1 MKQKQMTAAALLLA
15 ALCLTGCYK
24 AESGAFPESSAEESS
39 SAETS
44 AAEESS
50 AAETF
55 RTDAESSL
63 PETTS
68 AGESSAEESRPE
80 ESSAAE
86 QSEAAASGEVKLLWS
101 ERGLEAVAAGSKDGY
116 GSPLNTGDTYLDWT
130 LKAFSGT
137 PKDFEASF
145 AYDGA
150 LETNGI
156 LTVLPA
162 SDRANPNGLYLR
174 VDNQADFPYFPAD
187 SRERGKF
194 IIENADMVYKA
205 LKLAEPPVQ
214 EEYTVAVT
222 VSVTALN
229 IHCASGGFD
238 RITVSAASLR

>member
-1 MKQKQMTAAALLLA
+1 MKKSRGHPRMKGELRMRMNQKTAALLLIA

-39 SAETS
+39 AAETS

-50 AAETF
+50 AAETS
-55 RTDAESSL
+55 RTDAEQST
-63 PETTS
+63 PETTAAESS
-68 AGESSAEESRPE
+68 AAESRTESSSAEES
-80 ESSAAE
+80 
-86 QSEAAASGEVKLLWS
+86 EAPVSGGVKLLWS

-116 GSPLNTGDTYLDWT
+116 GSPLNAGDTYLDWT

-150 LETNGI
+150 LEANGI

-162 SDRANPNGLYLR
+162 SDRDNPNGLYLR

-187 SRERGKF
+187 SRERFDGLRLPAYDAGQ
-194 IIENADMVYKA
+194 N
-205 LKLAEPPVQ
+205 
-214 EEYTVAVT
+214 
-222 VSVTALN
+222 
-229 IHCASGGFD
+229 GFA
-238 RITVSAASLR
+238 RHA